1 MSKNKTDFSQGA
13 VWKVIIRM
21 AIPLMLAQLVNV
33 LYSVVDR
40 MYIGHI
46 PEVGSLALTGLG
58 LTMPIV
64 SIVMAF
70 ASLCSTGGGPL
81 CSIARGRGDKEEA
94 EKVMGNCLS
103 LVIIFSIIITA
114 VLLLFM
120 RPILYA
126 FGASDDTYPYA
137 AKYARIYIWGTIFA
151 MTSLGM
157 NCFINLQGFPAI
169 GMLTVV
175 IGAVVNI
182 ILDPIFIFVLDWGI
196 SGAALATLISQAVS
210 AAWAMSFLLGKRA
223 ILDLKLKNMVLQ
235 GKIVLRIISLGITG
249 FIMSITNAI
258 VQTACNTQLRLYGG
272 DTYVGAMTI
281 ITSVREMTFMTVHGL
296 TAGSQP
302 VLGYNYGAKLY
313 SRVKQGIRFVF
324 FSSVSYTI
332 VAWALLMLL
341 PEALTKVFNSDPAL
355 VAAGARGMRIYF
367 CAFIMMSFQLT
378 GQSTFVGLG
387 MSKQAVFFSLLR
399 KVFIVVPLVYLLP
412 LIPAMGAD
420 GVFWAEPI
428 SDFIGGVSCFAAMFF
443 MVYKKLPRDGE

>member
-1 MSKNKTDFSQGA
+1 MKNKTDFSQGV

-46 PEVGSLALTGLG
+46 PDVGSLALTGLG

-94 EKVMGNCLS
+94 EKVMANCLS
-103 LVIIFSIIITA
+103 LVIIFSIIITV
-114 VLLLFM
+114 VLQLFAK
-120 RPILYA
+120 PILYA

-137 AKYARIYIWGTIFA
+137 AEYARIYIWGTIFA

-157 NCFINLQGFPAI
+157 NCFINIQGFPTI

-182 ILDPIFIFVLDWGI
+182 VLDPIFIFVLDWGI
-196 SGAALATLISQAVS
+196 SGAALATIISQAVS
-210 AAWAMSFLLGKRA
+210 AAWAMSFLLGKKA

-235 GKIVLRIISLGITG
+235 GKIVVRIISLGITG

-281 ITSVREMTFMTVHGL
+281 ITSIREMTFMTVHGL

-302 VLGYNYGAKLY
+302 VLGYNYGARLY

-324 FSSVSYTI
+324 LSSVSYTI

-341 PEALTKVFNSDPAL
+341 PETLTKIFNSESAL

-428 SDFIGGVSCFAAMFF
+428 SDFIGGVSCFAAMYF
-443 MVYKKLPRDGE
+443 MVYKKMPRDGE

>member
-1 MSKNKTDFSQGA
+1 MKNKTDFSQGA

-46 PEVGSLALTGLG
+46 PDVGSLALTGLG

-94 EKVMGNCLS
+94 EKVMANCLS
-103 LVIIFSIIITA
+103 LVIIFSIIITV
-114 VLLLFM
+114 VLQLFAK
-120 RPILYA
+120 PILYA

-137 AKYARIYIWGTIFA
+137 AEYARIYIWGTIFA

-157 NCFINLQGFPAI
+157 NCFINIQGFPTI

-182 ILDPIFIFVLDWGI
+182 VLDPIFIFVLDWGI

-210 AAWAMSFLLGKRA
+210 AAWAMSFLLGKKA

-235 GKIVLRIISLGITG
+235 GKIVVRIISLGITG

-281 ITSVREMTFMTVHGL
+281 ITSIREMTFMTVHGL

-302 VLGYNYGAKLY
+302 VLGYNYGARLY

-324 FSSVSYTI
+324 LSSVSYTI

-341 PEALTKVFNSDPAL
+341 PETLTKIFNSESAL

-428 SDFIGGVSCFAAMFF
+428 SDFIGGVSCFAAMYF
-443 MVYKKLPRDGE
+443 MVYKKMPRDGE